1 LPELSFIPTIER
13 AFGTL
18 VAAGTL
24 KQEPE
29 HFRVVEVLGF
39 APEGRGEHVWLQLEK
54 RDTNTQF
61 LAGGLAR
68 VFDVPRAAVGH
79 AGKKDRR
86 AVTRQWFS
94 VYLPGRKTPS
104 LRDLGREL
112 ECDVN
117 VVAATRSAR
126 KLRLGA
132 HRGNHFDI
140 RITQFETVDVQRL
153 TAQLSAIA
161 QTGVP
166 NAFGA
171 QRFGHECANLHTA
184 VAWFDGGRKPR
195 ARNVRSLTLSAAR
208 AWIFNQV
215 LHERIRARSWQ
226 SCLVGEWATRN
237 EDGSTAPTGPLV
249 GRGQSR
255 AAGLAR
261 ALEDEVMRNHASWM
275 AGLEC
280 AGLNLERR
288 RLVSEPINC
297 HWHHDAKRGE
307 LRLRFGLRRGE
318 FATAL
323 LAQCI
328 DTEARSPQ

>member
-1 LPELSFIPTIER
+1 MPELSFAPTVER
-13 AFGTL
+13 AYGAL
-18 VAAGTL
+18 VATGTL

-29 HFRVVEVLGF
+29 HFRVDEILGF
-39 APEGRGEHVWLQLEK
+39 TPEGRGEHVWLHLEK

-61 LAGGLAR
+61 VADGLAR
-68 VFDVPRAAVGH
+68 VFDVPRSAVGY
-79 AGKKDRR
+79 AGMKDRR

-94 VYLPGRKTPS
+94 VYFPGRKTPL
-104 LRDLGREL
+104 LRDLDRAL

-117 VVAATRSAR
+117 VVGTTRSAR
-126 KLRLGA
+126 KLRIGA

-140 RITQFETVDVQRL
+140 RITQFETVDVRRL

-171 QRFGHECANLHTA
+171 QRFGYECANLHA
-184 VAWFDGGRKPR
+184 AAAWFDGGRKPR
-195 ARNVRSLTLSAAR
+195 TRNVRSFALSAAR

-237 EDGSTAPTGPLV
+237 EDGSAAPTGPLV
-249 GRGQSR
+249 GRGRTR

-261 ALEDEVMRNHASWM
+261 ALEDEVIRNHASWV
-275 AGLEC
+275 AGLER

-288 RLVSEPINC
+288 RLISEPINC
-297 HWHHDAKRGE
+297 RWHCDTKRRE

-323 LAQCI
+323 LVHCV
-328 DTEARSPQ
+328 DTEVRSPQ